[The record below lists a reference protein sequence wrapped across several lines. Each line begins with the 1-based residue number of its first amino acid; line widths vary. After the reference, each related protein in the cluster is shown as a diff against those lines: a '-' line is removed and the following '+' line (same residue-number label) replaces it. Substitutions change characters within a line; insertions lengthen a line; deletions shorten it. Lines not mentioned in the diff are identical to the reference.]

1 MVIVLNNSTQGR
13 YDTWP
18 LGDVSGTSRKEKYKN
33 VNGKI
38 VEKKNS
44 LYLGKMLVLLL
55 PANSRTR
62 GGEY

>member
-1 MVIVLNNSTQGR
+1 MVTVLNNSTQGR
-13 YDTWP
+13 YDIWP
-18 LGDVSGTSRKEKYKN
+18 LGDVSGTSSKGKKN
-33 VNGKI
+33 VNGKTMD
-38 VEKKNS
+38 KKNS